1 MRSAVI
7 DHLVVH
13 ARYRDLVSIDD
24 NGFLLRLRQNRT
36 FKLSVG
42 PFQGGVCPF
51 VCIFSY
57 TLSNRPGDGISAIPK
72 GAGDLTI
79 ASRSNVV
86 SKEGF
91 ITFTTRYIY
100 ISLVVKRDV
109 YGVDSIGFDFDR
121 DFCRVLFSV
130 PIGTT

>member
-7 DHLVVH
+7 DHLVVR
-13 ARYRDLVSIDD
+13 ARYRDLVSTDD

-36 FKLSVG
+36 FKLSAG
-42 PFQGGVCPF
+42 PSKGESARLLIF

-100 ISLVVKRDV
+100 ISLVVKRD
-109 YGVDSIGFDFDR
+109 DFKKSI
-121 DFCRVLFSV
+121 V
-130 PIGTT
+130 PVI